1 MPSSGGSE
9 REVQRLG
16 FRGADGANEER
27 HVGRNVIALLIL
39 SVVAA
44 VLLAH
49 IFRLGVPA
57 TILSLIVGGGAPAS
71 LYMTWESLRQSDK
84 PGGEAG
90 ESADVDDLAEI
101 VLKQWEQ
108 EYEVRTY
115 GDPAQQRRELTVAWS
130 AVKPPLAV
138 SWESL
143 VERASGRGA
152 LKGVRRRNW
161 ARGPDG
167 LTGIEHELPGI
178 IEKVPTGWI
187 VVLGG
192 SGSGKTML
200 LLRTVRDLIDN
211 REKGDPV
218 PVFVSM
224 ASWNPRSDNLRT
236 WLEKRLRID
245 YPGLGAIVS
254 RGGKKAT
261 RIEILLDEQLIVP
274 MLDGLDEMP
283 AESQVAAIDRLDEA
297 FLGTKRPLRL
307 VMSCRTDEY
316 REAAGR
322 PEAGRQPLAAAA
334 AIELHALDPDKVSS
348 YLGDR
353 DDPRWSVVDARLKPD
368 GSFLAG
374 ALNTPLYA
382 SLASAIYNAGRAVA
396 RGKLRDPA
404 ELCGLRSAKAVHNH
418 LLDEFVPAM
427 YAKQRDA
434 QDRRAEDDEDDEDE
448 ADLKPEPGPHAQGG
462 EEIGAPPRLPAERWL
477 MVLADYLTNGRKK
490 HTTNL
495 EWWDLKGLAPR
506 WLVPGIIG
514 IVCGVATAVAAATGT
529 HVGVGIGIGFGTGM
543 LIAIAIGL
551 GVFWLHFRWDKGRV
565 RRGKMDRKEFRD
577 RYKKRR
583 PGPGMAGGMIGA
595 VIGSLAAGVAG
606 KYHIGHEASLFSGL
620 PEGLGMAIGAG
631 ASTDF
636 VGGLAGTLVGAFA
649 GGCLAAVGLGLPAGL
664 VNGAGVGLAAA
675 LAIVTLGRQAPSD
688 KLPKWDKE
696 IGIPGGL
703 IIGAVVGLI
712 AGREEGVPYGIAFG
726 IILAVLAALPFGL
739 RHRDENLRSVPSPG
753 EALTRDLQAFRL
765 TALSAG
771 LAAGAAG
778 FIGGSM
784 TSIFEVHGKASW
796 SAIVGNG
803 LGIGV
808 AAGLVIGL
816 TFGFYHAASPEFRI
830 ISWWLAI
837 RGKAPWRFKRFLD
850 EAYQLSVL
858 RQSGASYQF
867 RHVELQDR
875 LAERFRAEESRRRR
889 PGRNALAEEGSQ
901 DPGRAE
907 SADAPATSVGPVPD
921 TR

>member
-1 MPSSGGSE
+1 
-9 REVQRLG
+9 VQRLG
-16 FRGADGANEER
+16 FRRADGYHEER
-27 HVGRNVIALLIL
+27 RVGRNVVALLIL

-49 IFRLGVPA
+49 IFRLAVPA

-71 LYMTWESLRQSDK
+71 LYMTWESLRQSEK
-84 PGGEAG
+84 PDAEGG
-90 ESADVDDLAEI
+90 ESADVDDLADV
-101 VLKQWEQ
+101 VLRQWEQ

-130 AVKPPLAV
+130 AAKPPLAV
-138 SWESL
+138 RWESL
-143 VERASGRGA
+143 VELASGRGS
-152 LKGVRRRNW
+152 LKGMHRRNW
-161 ARGPDG
+161 ARGPEG

-200 LLRTVRDLIDN
+200 LLRAVRDLIDG
-211 REKGDPV
+211 RAKGDPV

-224 ASWNPRSDNLRT
+224 ASWDPRSDNLRT

-254 RGGKKAT
+254 RGGRKSS

-283 AESQVAAIDRLDEA
+283 PESQVAAIDRLDEA
-297 FLGTKRPLRL
+297 FLGAKRPQRL

-322 PEAGRQPLAAAA
+322 PEAGRRPLAAAA

-353 DDPRWSVVDARLKPD
+353 DDPRWSVVDARLKPN

-396 RGKLRDPA
+396 RGKVRDPA
-404 ELCGLRSAKAVHNH
+404 ELCGLASAKAVHNH

-434 QDRRAEDDEDDEDE
+434 LERRADNNEDDLEDEDDLELEAGPQVQRERED
-448 ADLKPEPGPHAQGG
+448 GPA
-462 EEIGAPPRLPAERWL
+462 PRLPAERWL
-477 MVLADYLTNGRKK
+477 MILADYLTNGRKK

-551 GVFWLHFRWDKGRV
+551 CVFSLHRRWDKHRV
-565 RRGKMDRKEFRD
+565 RRKKMDRQEFKD

-595 VIGSLAAGVAG
+595 VVGSLAAGIAG

-636 VGGLAGTLVGAFA
+636 LGGLAGTMAGAFV
-649 GGCLAAVGLGLPAGL
+649 GGCLAAVGLGMPAGL
-664 VNGAGVGLAAA
+664 VNGSGVGLAAA

-712 AGREEGVPYGIAFG
+712 AWREEGVPYGIAFG
-726 IILAVLAALPFGL
+726 IILAVFAALPFGL
-739 RHRDENLRSVPSPG
+739 RHKDENLRSVPSPG

-771 LAAGAAG
+771 LAAAMAG
-778 FIGGSM
+778 FLGGSM
-784 TSIFEVHGKASW
+784 TSIFEVHGKATW
-796 SAIVGNG
+796 PAIVGNG

-867 RHVELQDR
+867 RHVQLQDR
-875 LAERFRAEESRRRR
+875 LAERFRAEQSRRQR
-889 PGRNALAEEGSQ
+889 PPHRPLAEEGSQ
-901 DPGRAE
+901 DLKSAGPAE
-907 SADAPATSVGPVPD
+907 VRATSVGPVPD
-921 TR
+921 TQ

>member
-1 MPSSGGSE
+1 
-9 REVQRLG
+9 VQRLR
-16 FRGADGANEER
+16 FRGVDGDNEER

-49 IFRLGVPA
+49 IFRLAVPA

-71 LYMTWESLRQSDK
+71 LYMTWESLRQSKK
-84 PGGEAG
+84 PDGEAS
-90 ESADVDDLAEI
+90 ESADADDLASI
-101 VLKQWEQ
+101 VLRQWEK

-115 GDPAQQRRELTVAWS
+115 GDPAQQQRELTVAWS
-130 AVKPPLAV
+130 AAKPPLAV
-138 SWESL
+138 SWDSL
-143 VERASGRGA
+143 VELACGRGA
-152 LKGVRRRNW
+152 YKSMRPDNW
-161 ARGPDG
+161 AQGPEG
-167 LTGIEHELPGI
+167 LTGIEHELPAI
-178 IEKVPTGWI
+178 MEKVPTGWI

-200 LLRTVRDLIDN
+200 LLRTVRDLIDG
-211 REKGDPV
+211 RTEGKCDPV

-224 ASWNPRSDNLRT
+224 ASWDPRSDNLRT

-245 YPGLGAIVS
+245 YPGLGTIVS
-254 RGGKKAT
+254 RGGKRSS
-261 RIEILLDEQLIVP
+261 RIAFLLDEQRIVP
-274 MLDGLDEMP
+274 ILDGLDEMP
-283 AESQVAAIDRLDEA
+283 PESQVAAINRLYEA
-297 FLGTKRPLRL
+297 FVGPKRPLRL
-307 VMSCRTDEY
+307 VMSCRTDDY
-316 REAAGR
+316 KKAAGR
-322 PEAGRQPLAAAA
+322 PEAGRRPLASAA

-353 DDPRWSVVDARLKPD
+353 TDPRWRTVNVKLSRLD
-368 GSFLAG
+368 GSYLAR
-374 ALNTPLYA
+374 ALNSPLYA
-382 SLASAIYNAGRAVA
+382 SLASAIYNAGTAVA
-396 RGKLRDPA
+396 RGDVRDPA
-404 ELCGLRSAKAVHNH
+404 KLCDLPNAESIHNH

-427 YAKQRDA
+427 YAK
-434 QDRRAEDDEDDEDE
+434 DRKAEEDDEDDEDDLGIE
-448 ADLKPEPGPHAQGG
+448 AETQVQGEGESGP
-462 EEIGAPPRLPAERWL
+462 PPRLPAEHWL
-477 MVLADYLTNGRKK
+477 MILADYLTNGREK
-490 HTTNL
+490 HATNL

-514 IVCGVATAVAAATGT
+514 TVCGIATAVAAITGT
-529 HVGVGIGIGFGTGM
+529 HVGVGIGIGFGIGM

-551 GVFWLHFRWDKGRV
+551 SVFWLHHRWDKRRV
-565 RRGKMDRKEFRD
+565 RLGKMDRKEFRA
-577 RYKKRR
+577 RYRKRR

-606 KYHIGHEASLFSGL
+606 KYHIGHEAALFSGL

-636 VGGLAGTLVGAFA
+636 VGGLAGTMVGAFV

-664 VNGAGVGLAAA
+664 VNGSGVGLAAA
-675 LAIVTLGRQAPSD
+675 LAIVTVGRQAPSD
-688 KLPKWDKE
+688 KLPQWDKE

-726 IILAVLAALPFGL
+726 IILAVFAALPFGL
-739 RHRDENLRSVPSPG
+739 RHRDENLRRVPSPG

-778 FIGGSM
+778 FLGGSM
-784 TSIFEVHGKASW
+784 TSIFEVHGKANW
-796 SAIVGNG
+796 SAVVGDG

-850 EAYQLSVL
+850 EAYKLTVL

-875 LAERFRAEESRRRR
+875 LAERFRANQDRRRR
-889 PGRNALAEEGSQ
+889 PPRHPGTEERSQHPRLAESDQ
-901 DPGRAE
+901 V
-907 SADAPATSVGPVPD
+907 PATSSGPVPD
-921 TR
+921 TQ